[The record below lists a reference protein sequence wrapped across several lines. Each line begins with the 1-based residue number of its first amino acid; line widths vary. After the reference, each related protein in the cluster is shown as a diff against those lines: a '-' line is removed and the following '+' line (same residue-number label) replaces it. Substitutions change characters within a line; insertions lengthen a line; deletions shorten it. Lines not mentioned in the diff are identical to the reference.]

1 MHEIFFIVSSL
12 MTKVDGFLPLSAVKS
27 NQAVGKVLIAQ
38 NKQKVPFH
46 VIVNFLEAY
55 EDKVPPPG
63 ATKNHPVGN
72 TVVRL
77 KIENL
82 TEKPVN
88 FDIKKID
95 IVEIKPDKQRETA
108 QRRVVLTQA
117 TKPLSLGGRQI
128 IEQGFRL
135 TNRQGF
141 RGAKKLKAVVTYKF
155 SGKTYITESGVIEV
169 R

>member
-1 MHEIFFIVSSL
+1 
-12 MTKVDGFLPLSAVKS
+12 MTNVDGFLPLSASKS
-27 NQAVGKVLIAQ
+27 HQPGGEVLIAQ
-38 NKQKVPFH
+38 NNQKIPFH
-46 VIVNFLEAY
+46 VMVNFLEAY

-63 ATKNHPVGN
+63 ASKNHPVGN

-77 KIENL
+77 RIENL

-95 IVEIKPDKQRETA
+95 IVEIKPDKQRQTP

-117 TKPLSLGGRQI
+117 TKQLSLGGRQI

-141 RGAKKLKAVVTYKF
+141 GGAKKLKAVVTYKF
-155 SGKTYITESGVIEV
+155 SGKTYITESAVIEV